1 MFRLVK
7 LKAMFPLVLDGAN
20 NMINY
25 IKRELLADNKK
36 TFEARDITARYTCDV
51 SASCILASDA
61 QSFLSE
67 NPEIYELGKNI
78 LAGIANSVL
87 SIFPKK
93 FVPKNL
99 ENDFI
104 KLMADAIKHRME
116 NRIDRDD
123 FLAHIIAVKLK
134 KAQTDVE
141 AAAHGWTFFLDS
153 FETSAIVCHLALYQI
168 ANNKK
173 VQEKL
178 RDEINENLDEDGTLS
193 YEKLTE
199 LPYLDQVFYEVLR
212 LHPPFMYTTK
222 VCSENLELDAI
233 KGHKYMMKKGSTALI
248 SLHSIHRD
256 PGKTY
261 ILIASQFPY
270 A

>member
-1 MFRLVK
+1 
-7 LKAMFPLVLDGAN
+7 MFPLVLDGAN
-20 NMINY
+20 NMVNF
-25 IKRELLADNKK
+25 IKRELLTDNTKS
-36 TFEARDITARYTCDV
+36 FEARNITARYTCDV
-51 SASCILASDA
+51 SANCILGTDA
-61 QSFLSE
+61 QSFSSE

-104 KLMADAIKHRME
+104 KLMTDAIKHRME

-178 RDEINENLDEDGTLS
+178 RDEIGENLDDDGTLS

-199 LPYLDQVFYEVLR
+199 MPYLDKVFYEVLR

-222 VCSENLELDAI
+222 VCSEDIELDAI
-233 KGHKYMMKKGSTALI
+233 KGHKYLMKKGSTALI

-256 PGKTY
+256 PGKIY
-261 ILIASQFPY
+261 ILSACEFSY